1 MFSKDYVGEG
11 GVRGRGAGMDGV
23 SEGGN
28 RGDVELTKLCFVAT
42 WILVILSFQFSS
54 PHCKTKL

>member
-1 MFSKDYVGEG
+1 MRGKG
-11 GVRGRGAGMDGV
+11 GRGGGGGGGEGMDGV

-42 WILVILSFQFSS
+42 WILVNLSFQFSS
-54 PHCKTKL
+54 PHCKTNL